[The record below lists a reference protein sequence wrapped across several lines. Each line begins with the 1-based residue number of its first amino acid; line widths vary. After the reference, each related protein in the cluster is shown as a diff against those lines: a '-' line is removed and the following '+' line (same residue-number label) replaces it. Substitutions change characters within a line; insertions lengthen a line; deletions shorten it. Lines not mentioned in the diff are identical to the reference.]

1 MSTSRLADRFRGAL
15 LGTFVGDALG
25 MPVEGW
31 PRQAIRE
38 RFGHRGREVRE
49 MMDARLGLGTYTD
62 DTQMTLALAE
72 ALLDAPP
79 GEIDLDRVAHR
90 FAEAY
95 GAERGYGGNTR
106 RILSGIRSALRN
118 GQPWRGAVERHR
130 LPGGSWANG
139 AAMRVAPVAL
149 AFYPRQGTTAH
160 AAEAQ
165 AEVTGHTH
173 PVGRSGAR
181 LQALAV
187 LGAVRRGAL
196 DRPLDPADFLE
207 EIGGVLPDD
216 YRQALG
222 WIAENLEADSEDAA
236 RALGVSGR
244 ASESVAA
251 ALWAFLSRRDDPEEA
266 VVRAVSLGGDADT
279 IGAMAGALA
288 GAYHGAS
295 ALPERWVAVLEDG
308 DRGRSYAEALADR
321 LHARAAGQATGQP
334 RPPGP

>member
-1 MSTSRLADRFRGAL
+1 MSLSRLGDRFRGAL

-49 MMDARLGLGTYTD
+49 MMDARLGMGTYTD

-72 ALLDAPP
+72 ALLDSPP
-79 GEIDLDRVAHR
+79 GELDLDRVAHR
-90 FAEAY
+90 FAEAFR
-95 GAERGYGGNTR
+95 AERGYGGNTR
-106 RILSGIRSALRN
+106 RVLSGIRTALRD
-118 GQPWRGAVERHR
+118 GGDWRQVVEQHR
-130 LPGGSWANG
+130 PPGGSWANG

-149 AFYPRQGTTAH
+149 AFYPHLGAVAR

-187 LGAVRRGAL
+187 LTALRHGAEENAI
-196 DRPLDPADFLE
+196 DPDAFLE
-207 EIGGVLPDD
+207 EVGGVLPGEH
-216 YRQALG
+216 RQALD
-222 WIAENLEADSEDAA
+222 WIAANLEASGEAAA
-236 RALGVSGR
+236 RALGVSAR
-244 ASESVAA
+244 ASESVPA

-266 VVRAVSLGGDADT
+266 IVRAVGLGGDADT
-279 IGAMAGALA
+279 IGAMTGALA
-288 GAYHGAS
+288 GALHGAE

-308 DRGRSYAEALADR
+308 ERGRSYAEELADR
-321 LHARAAGQATGQP
+321 LLRRATAG
-334 RPPGP
+334 

>member
-1 MSTSRLADRFRGAL
+1 MSLSRLGDRFRGAL

-25 MPVEGW
+25 MAVEGW

-72 ALLDAPP
+72 ALLDSPP
-79 GEIDLDRVAHR
+79 GELDLDRVAHR
-90 FAEAY
+90 FAEAF

-106 RILSGIRSALRN
+106 RVLSGIRAALA
-118 GQPWRGAVERHR
+118 GGGDWREVVERHR

-149 AFYPRQGTTAH
+149 AFYPRPGAAAR

-165 AEVTGHTH
+165 AEVTGHSH

-181 LQALAV
+181 LQALGV
-187 LGAVRRGAL
+187 LGALRRGAEG
-196 DRPLDPADFLE
+196 RSLDPDGFLE
-207 EIGGVLPDD
+207 EVGGVLPGE
-216 YRQALG
+216 YRQALE
-222 WIAENLEADSEDAA
+222 WIAGNLGASGEAAA

-244 ASESVAA
+244 ASESVPA
-251 ALWAFLSRRDDPEEA
+251 ALWAFLSRLDDPEEA
-266 VVRAVSLGGDADT
+266 VVRAVGLGGDADT
-279 IGAMAGALA
+279 IGAMTGALA
-288 GAYHGAS
+288 GAFHGAS
-295 ALPERWVAVLEDG
+295 ALPERWVAVLEEG
-308 DRGRSYAEALADR
+308 ERGRSYAESLADR
-321 LHARAAGQATGQP
+321 LHRRTAAD
-334 RPPGP
+334 

>member
-38 RFGHRGREVRE
+38 RFGHLGREVRE

-72 ALLDAPP
+72 ALLDSPR
-79 GEIDLDRVAHR
+79 GEIDLDHVARR
-90 FAEAY
+90 FAESY
-95 GAERGYGGNTR
+95 RAERGYGGNTR
-106 RILSGIRSALRN
+106 RVLSGIRAAL
-118 GQPWRGAVERHR
+118 GKGEPWRDVVERHR
-130 LPGGSWANG
+130 PPGGSWANG

-149 AFYPRQGTTAH
+149 AFYPQQGATAR

-165 AEVTGHTH
+165 AEVTGHSH
-173 PVGRSGAR
+173 PIGRSGAR

-187 LGAVRRGAL
+187 LGALRRGAQ
-196 DRPLDPADFLE
+196 DRPIEPAEFLE
-207 EIGGVLPDD
+207 EVGGVLPEE
-216 YRQALG
+216 YRQALE
-222 WIAENLEADSEDAA
+222 WIGENLDAGSEAAA

-244 ASESVAA
+244 ASESVPA
-251 ALWAFLSRRDDPEEA
+251 ALWAFLSRHQDPEE
-266 VVRAVSLGGDADT
+266 VIVRAVSLGGDADT
-279 IGAMAGALA
+279 LGAMAGALA

-295 ALPERWVAVLEDG
+295 TLPERWVGVLEDG
-308 DRGRSYAEALADR
+308 EHGRSYAEDLADR
-321 LHARAAGQATGQP
+321 LHRRVAT
-334 RPPGP
+334 

>member
-1 MSTSRLADRFRGAL
+1 MAPGGLADRFRGAL
-15 LGTFVGDALG
+15 LGTFAGDALG

-62 DTQMTLALAE
+62 DTEMTLALAE
-72 ALLDAPP
+72 ALLASPP
-79 GEIDLDRVAHR
+79 GELHLDRVAER
-90 FAEAY
+90 FAEAFRP
-95 GAERGYGGNTR
+95 ERGYGANTR
-106 RILSGIRSALRN
+106 RILSGIRAALRD
-118 GQPWRGAVERHR
+118 GRPWRDVVEGLL

-149 AFYPRQGTTAH
+149 AFYPSAGDVAR

-165 AEVTGHTH
+165 AEVTGHSH

-187 LGAVRRGAL
+187 LGALRRGAEG
-196 DRPLDPADFLE
+196 RELDPEELLE
-207 EIGGVLPDD
+207 EVGDVLPEVFS
-216 YRQALG
+216 RALD
-222 WIAENLEADSEDAA
+222 WIARHLEASPDDAA
-236 RALGVSGR
+236 RTLGVGAR
-244 ASESVAA
+244 ASDSVPA

-266 VVRAVSLGGDADT
+266 VVRAVTLGGDADT

-295 ALPERWVAVLEDG
+295 ALPERWLGVLEDG
-308 DRGRSYAEALADR
+308 ERGRSYAEELADR
-321 LHARAAGQATGQP
+321 LHRRALA
-334 RPPGP
+334 